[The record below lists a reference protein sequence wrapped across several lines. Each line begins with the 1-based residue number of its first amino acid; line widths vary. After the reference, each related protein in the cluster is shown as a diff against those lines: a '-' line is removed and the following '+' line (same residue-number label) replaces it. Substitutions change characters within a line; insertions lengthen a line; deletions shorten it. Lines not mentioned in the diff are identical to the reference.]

1 MKFAFTN
8 TDGTTFCDRLKYLYD
23 EKKIDTTCKGWYNKV
38 AQELFDTGICD
49 FTNTHDMFSTKTEKQ
64 TRQTEISNV
73 GRTLE
78 KHLTVTDAKKIQ
90 TEYIMIYCAY
100 FDCSS
105 DYLLGFISSPL
116 HTKYDDIPLK
126 HQTIT
131 ALKRIKANYLEQGY
145 QSFVAFMYGIERQP
159 YQPLDMLNFVLCSPQ
174 FENMLYTLEDYIKPD
189 YCIPMFYMDANQ
201 DASGK
206 AQYHI
211 PHNPL
216 HEKIVYDNKG
226 NVVLD
231 NDNMPVYDRYLPLV
245 KSTLHPTDYRAIQ
258 IDKNFLESVA
268 LREIEKAIEDMKAE
282 YIKQSNKTNNK

>member
-1 MKFAFTN
+1 MKVRNDFPI
-8 TDGTTFCDRLKYLYD
+8 CERLKYLYST
-23 EKKIDTTCKGWYNKV
+23 KNIDTTVNGWALYV
-38 AQELFDTGICD
+38 AQSLFEMGILD
-49 FTNTHDMFSTKTEKQ
+49 YDNFSTHSN
-64 TRQTEISNV
+64 SNV
-73 GRTLE
+73 NPGDDT
-78 KHLTVTDAKKIQ
+78 KIHAHNNVKKALQNHINGKGVSVD
-90 TEYIMIYCAY
+90 YITAYCK
-100 FDCSS
+100 FFGCSS
-105 DYLLGFISSPL
+105 DYLLGFIDTPL

-126 HQTIT
+126 HETIN
-131 ALKRIKANYLEQGY
+131 ALKRIKANYLNHGY
-145 QSFVAFMYGIERQP
+145 QTFVAFMYGIERQP

-211 PHNPL
+211 PHNPI

-282 YIKQSNKTNNK
+282 YIKQSNKANNK